1 MRTLASTEAKT
12 RWSPVQ
18 VRERA
23 RIAPQPQL
31 QIGTPGDRFEREADQ
46 VADAVMRG
54 GSADVTTANP
64 PPVQRACAACSREDD
79 TIRGAPQGTTLNTN
93 ANVTGAITQARG
105 GGAPLGGAARAFFE
119 PRFGRDFSDVRV
131 HNDPNAHG
139 LARSLIARAFTVGN
153 DIFFDRGEYS
163 PATEGGRR
171 LLAHELTHVVQQRG
185 AGQQIQLKSKEAWKY
200 RYDSKKDADAKVKEL
215 RAKGLN
221 VYDSHQDGK
230 TWTFELDVL
239 TQKEAEAEAK
249 AAADPKY
256 DIEVKQ
262 EPISKSF
269 YVHKVLKCPEG
280 LPAKAGYQTWDKCF
294 AKESDA
300 KKLVRKFTSAHI
312 PAEVSPKQPSGKFG
326 VYFAPL
332 DKAGAKA
339 AGQKDLD
346 KRLDKT
352 SPMYKVNVSESTEL
366 KSFTYDI
373 GVSCPTGYTDLGDF
387 RLTVYPLAQEKEFAD
402 KPSVTDP
409 CGLKGTFSK
418 SFLFETKKAP
428 RGVKMEGTGIAKN
441 GDIIHYEGSD
451 CFKKVAKIMGA
462 SGKELTPMKS
472 VAVDKS
478 KIKLGSEL
486 LIESFGAASAD
497 DVGGMVSDNHIDL
510 YYGTTVSG
518 KDADKLTRHGKVCK
532 KK

>member
-1 MRTLASTEAKT
+1 MRTLVSTDSKA
-12 RWSPVQ
+12 RSSPVQ

-54 GSADVTTANP
+54 ASAAVSTANP
-64 PPVQRACAACSREDD
+64 PPIQRACAGCSKEDE
-79 TIRGAPQGTTLNTN
+79 TIRGAPQGATLDTN

-105 GGAPLGGAARAFFE
+105 GGAPLGAAARSFFE
-119 PRFGRDFSDVRV
+119 PRFGRDFSNVRV
-131 HNDPNAHG
+131 HNDPKAHG
-139 LARSLIARAFTVGN
+139 LARSLVARAFTVGN
-153 DIFFDRGEYS
+153 DMFFDHGEYS
-163 PATEGGRR
+163 PSTEAGRR
-171 LLAHELTHVVQQRG
+171 LLAHELTHVLQQRG
-185 AGQQIQLKSKEAWKY
+185 GGLQIQLKTKEPWKY
-200 RYDSKKDADAKVKEL
+200 NYKTKKEADAKAKDL
-215 RAKGLN
+215 RDKGLT
-221 VYDSHQDGK
+221 VYESHQTDK
-230 TWTFELDVL
+230 AWTFDLDVL
-239 TQKEAEAEAK
+239 TQQEAEAEAK

-262 EPISKSF
+262 EPVSKGF

-280 LPAKAGYQTWDKCF
+280 LPAKPGYQTWATCFDKE
-294 AKESDA
+294 KDA
-300 KKLVRKFTSAHI
+300 KKLVVKFTTAHI
-312 PAEVSPKQPSGKFG
+312 KAEVSPKQPSGKYG
-326 VYFAPL
+326 VYYAPL
-332 DKAGAKA
+332 DKAGAQK
-339 AGQKDLD
+339 AGQADLD
-346 KRLDKT
+346 KRIDK
-352 SPMYKVNVSESTEL
+352 SSGMYKINVSESTDL

-402 KPSVTDP
+402 KPSVKDP

-418 SFLFETKKAP
+418 AFLFETKKAP

-451 CFKKVAKIMGA
+451 CFKKVSKIVGA
-462 SGKELTPMKS
+462 ANKELTPMKS
-472 VAVDKS
+472 VAVDKT

-486 LIESFGAASAD
+486 LIESFGVASAD

-518 KDADKLTRHGKVCK
+518 KEADKLTRHGKVCK